1 MADRYDD
8 ERRWR
13 RWGEGRRDWDE
24 ESKRDWLDD
33 DWRNRPYSRREEGP
47 YREQDWRS
55 RQGRMGTGSGYG
67 PSYDREFDREQEWGR
82 GRDWERGQGQM
93 RGGTYDR
100 DFERYGRGGQD
111 FERGQGQMRGG
122 TYDRDF
128 ERYGRGGQDFE
139 RYGRGQDWGQ
149 SERRWSDQDWERD
162 QGPMRGR
169 QGRDFERKGGWD
181 YDRTRSGYGSGSGR
195 SFDRDQ
201 ERYGRG
207 MTGQG
212 QYDRY
217 RDMDREEDWDEW
229 DEPATTWTY
238 AEYWFVP
245 GPYAGIGPRNYN
257 RSDETILEE
266 VCERLSQHG
275 QVDASEIEVEIQD
288 GDVILKG
295 SVNDRREKRL
305 AEDIAESVFGIVDVQ
320 NHLRTQDRQLGGGR
334 EPRHD
339 PGRISGQ
346 QQGRMGQQWSATQ
359 DRSATQ
365 GLRRD
370 EVRKGMEVIGR
381 DGENIG
387 EVKEV
392 RSNDFLVD
400 RPMAR
405 DVYVPFSSANTSEG
419 RIRLHISASDVD
431 NQDWDQPD
439 ILSTEEETG
448 QKKNRS

>member
-24 ESKRDWLDD
+24 ESER
-33 DWRNRPYSRREEGP
+33 
-47 YREQDWRS
+47 DWRS
-55 RQGRMGTGSGYG
+55 RQGRMGTGTGYG
-67 PSYDREFDREQEWGR
+67 PSYDREFDRDQEWRR

-93 RGGTYDR
+93 GGGYYDR

-111 FERGQGQMRGG
+111 FERGQGRMRGG
-122 TYDRDF
+122 YYDRDF
-128 ERYGRGGQDFE
+128 ERYGRGDQDFD

-149 SERRWSDQDWERD
+149 GGRRWSDRDQEWGRTQDWERD

-169 QGRDFERKGGWD
+169 QGREFERGGGWD
-181 YDRTRSGYGSGSGR
+181 YDRMRSGYGGGSGR

-207 MTGQG
+207 MSGQG

-217 RDMDREEDWDEW
+217 RDMDREEEWDEW
-229 DEPATTWTY
+229 DEPTTTWTY
-238 AEYWFVP
+238 TEYWFVP

-275 QVDASEIEVEIQD
+275 QLDASEIEVEIQD

-305 AEDIAESVFGIVDVQ
+305 AEDIAESVFGVVDVQ
-320 NHLRTQDRQLGGGR
+320 NQLRTQDRQLGGVR
-334 EPRHD
+334 ELRHD
-339 PGRISGQ
+339 PGRTSGQ
-346 QQGRMGQQWSATQ
+346 QQGRMDQQRPATQ
-359 DRSATQ
+359 ERSATQ
-365 GLRRD
+365 GLRRG
-370 EVRKGMEVIGR
+370 EVREGMEVIGR

-392 RSNDFLVD
+392 RSRDFLVD

-405 DVYVPFSSANTSEG
+405 DVYVPFSAANTSEG
-419 RIRLHISASDVD
+419 RIRLHVNARDVE
-431 NQDWDQPD
+431 NQDWDRPD

-448 QKKNRS
+448 QKRDRS

>member
-1 MADRYDD
+1 MADRYDE
-8 ERRWR
+8 ERRWH
-13 RWGEGRRDWDE
+13 RWGEGRRGWDE
-24 ESKRDWLDD
+24 GSQRDWLDD
-33 DWRNRPYSRREEGP
+33 DWRNRPYSRREERS

-55 RQGRMGTGSGYG
+55 RQGRQGRMGPETGYG
-67 PSYDREFDREQEWGR
+67 PSYDREFDRDQEWGR

-93 RGGTYDR
+93 GGGYYDR

-122 TYDRDF
+122 YYDRDF
-128 ERYGRGGQDFE
+128 ERYGRG
-139 RYGRGQDWGQ
+139 
-149 SERRWSDQDWERD
+149 QDWERD
-162 QGPMRGR
+162 QGQMRGR
-169 QGRDFERKGGWD
+169 QGREFERGEDWD
-181 YDRTRSGYGSGSGR
+181 YGRMRSGYGGGSGR
-195 SFDRDQ
+195 GFDRDR

-207 MTGQG
+207 MSDQG
-212 QYDRY
+212 QYGRF
-217 RDMDREEDWDEW
+217 RDMDQEEEWDEW
-229 DEPATTWTY
+229 DEPTTTWTY
-238 AEYWFVP
+238 TEYWFVP

-305 AEDIAESVFGIVDVQ
+305 AEDIAESVFGVGDVQ
-320 NHLRTQDRQLGGGR
+320 NQLRTQDRQLGGVR
-334 EPRHD
+334 ELRHD
-339 PGRISGQ
+339 PGRTSGQ
-346 QQGRMGQQWSATQ
+346 QQGRMGKQRPATQ
-359 DRSATQ
+359 ERSATQ

-370 EVRKGMEVIGR
+370 EVREGMEVIGR
-381 DGENIG
+381 DGESIG

-405 DVYVPFSSANTSEG
+405 DIYVPFSAANTSEG
-419 RIRLHISASDVD
+419 RIRLHVSARDVE
-431 NQDWDQPD
+431 NQDWDRPD

-448 QKKNRS
+448 QKRDRS